1 MKKSVFPYLLFI
13 LVLLLP
19 NMALAANKP
28 SAIYKVDT
36 DKKIIA
42 LTFDISWGEKY
53 AHPVLD
59 VLEQKKVNKATFFL
73 SGPWTLT
80 HADVVKRIANK
91 KYEIGSHGH
100 KHKNFSEHS
109 NEWINEQVKLA
120 EDAIVKVSGV
130 KPNLIRTPNGD
141 FNPRVIQKLNE
152 MGYQVIQWDTDSL
165 DWKKPGVDRIIERVL
180 KRAHPGD
187 IILMHASD
195 SCPQTP
201 QALPVIID
209 ELRKKGF
216 EFATVSELLKLD
228 QQPLNKP
235 TKQPAKQLP

>member
-1 MKKSVFPYLLFI
+1 MLNVKRIWFI
-13 LVLLLP
+13 LFGLFFLVSSVTGAVGVEKP
-19 NMALAANKP
+19 KKP

-36 DKKIIA
+36 DKKLVA

-59 VLEQKKVNKATFFL
+59 VLANKNVPQATFFL

-80 HADVVKRIANK
+80 HPDVVQRIAAMN
-91 KYEIGSHGH
+91 YEIGSHGH

-109 NEWINEQVKLA
+109 NEWIEDQVQLA
-120 EDAIVKVSGV
+120 EKAIMQVAGV

-141 FNPRVIQKLNE
+141 FNERVIKKLND

-165 DWKKPGVDRIIERVL
+165 DWMKPGVDKIIHRVVS
-180 KRAHPGD
+180 RVHAGD

-201 QALPVIID
+201 EALPVIID
-209 ELRKKGF
+209 ELRKKGY
-216 EFATVSELLKLD
+216 EFVSVTELMKL
-228 QQPLNKP
+228 QR
-235 TKQPAKQLP
+235 

>member
-1 MKKSVFPYLLFI
+1 MKRIWFI
-13 LVLLLP
+13 LFGLFFLVSSVSGAVGAEQP
-19 NMALAANKP
+19 KKP

-36 DKKIIA
+36 DKKLVA

-59 VLEQKKVNKATFFL
+59 VLAKKNVPQATFFL
-73 SGPWTLT
+73 SGPWTST
-80 HADVVKRIANK
+80 HPDVVQRIAAMN
-91 KYEIGSHGH
+91 YEIGSHGH

-109 NEWINEQVKLA
+109 NEWIEEQVQLA
-120 EDAIVKVSGV
+120 EKAIIQVAGV

-141 FNPRVIQKLNE
+141 FNERVIKKLND

-165 DWKKPGVDRIIERVL
+165 DWMKPGVDKIIHRVVS
-180 KRAHPGD
+180 RVHAGD

-201 QALPVIID
+201 EALPVIID
-209 ELRKKGF
+209 ELRKKGY
-216 EFATVSELLKLD
+216 EFVSVTELIKL
-228 QQPLNKP
+228 QR
-235 TKQPAKQLP
+235 

>member
-1 MKKSVFPYLLFI
+1 MKRIWFI
-13 LVLLLP
+13 LFGLFFLVSSVTGAVGVEKP
-19 NMALAANKP
+19 KKP

-36 DKKIIA
+36 DKKLVA

-59 VLEQKKVNKATFFL
+59 VLANKNVPQATFFL

-80 HADVVKRIANK
+80 HPDVVQRIAAMN
-91 KYEIGSHGH
+91 YEIGSHGH

-109 NEWINEQVKLA
+109 NEWIEEQVQLA
-120 EDAIVKVSGV
+120 EKAIMQVAGV

-141 FNPRVIQKLNE
+141 FNERVIKKLND

-165 DWKKPGVDRIIERVL
+165 DWMKPGVDKIIHRVVS
-180 KRAHPGD
+180 RVHAGD

-201 QALPVIID
+201 EALPVIID
-209 ELRKKGF
+209 ELRKKGY
-216 EFATVSELLKLD
+216 EFVSVTELMKL
-228 QQPLNKP
+228 QR
-235 TKQPAKQLP
+235 